1 MAPMDR
7 PKRMLVRTSLV
18 AGSTVATLIGA
29 QTLITVDQQNFA
41 LKAAANTTIQVQA
54 QNTALPQKVQQV
66 QATVTQAVVH
76 ALPTIQIVH
85 VAPSITIVRQ
95 SGQANNQVAQIVAS
109 QPTVLPTQIVIKP
122 PVPVQVAAPA
132 PIIVQQPSVQ
142 ASSGS
147 SGGGGGQQASAPT
160 THSSR

>member
-95 SGQANNQVAQIVAS
+95 AGQANNQVAQIVAA

-132 PIIVQQPSVQ
+132 PIIIQQPSVQ
-142 ASSGS
+142 ASGGS
-147 SGGGGGQQASAPT
+147 SGGGGQQASAPT